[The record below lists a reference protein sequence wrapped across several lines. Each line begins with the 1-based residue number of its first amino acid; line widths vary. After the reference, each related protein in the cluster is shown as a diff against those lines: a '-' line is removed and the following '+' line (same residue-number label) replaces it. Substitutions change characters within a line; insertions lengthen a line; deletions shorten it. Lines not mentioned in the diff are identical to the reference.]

1 MSIQT
6 TVQNRRIRYALT
18 AIKLVLCVLLLVYSS
33 SAQQTDADDYS
44 SPEVKALITAGVA
57 SFKEAHYDEA
67 VANFRKATQLEPGN
81 EKAHLYLGTAY
92 AYQVVPNLETPE
104 NLHTASSALA
114 EFDIVLKAHPK
125 DLTAIRQ
132 EASIYRNI
140 KQFDQAKALEKRAV
154 AIDPHNI
161 EALYTIGVLNWMQEY
176 KNAVEILT
184 TEGLT
189 DNGVGNP
196 NLSRAGCDAL
206 IAKNK
211 PLVDEGIASLTQAID
226 LKPDYDDAM
235 QYLQLTYRRHADL
248 QCGDPT
254 GIGADLKLV
263 EGWSKKAM
271 EARKEKEKNLVTPQP
286 RYE

>member
-1 MSIQT
+1 M
-6 TVQNRRIRYALT
+6 
-18 AIKLVLCVLLLVYSS
+18 KFVLFALLLVCPL
-33 SAQQTDADDYS
+33 SAQQPNADDHS
-44 SPEVKALITAGVA
+44 SPEVKALIDAGVA

-67 VANFRKATQLEPGN
+67 VANFSKATQLEPGN
-81 EKAHLYLGTAY
+81 EKAHLYLATAY
-92 AYQVVPNLETPE
+92 AYQVVPDLETPE

-132 EASIYRNI
+132 EASLYRNI
-140 KQFDQAKALEKRAV
+140 KQFDQAKALEKRV
-154 AIDPHNI
+154 ITIDPHD
-161 EALYTIGVLNWMQEY
+161 ADAFYAIGSIDWIQAY
-176 KNAVEILT
+176 KNAVAILT

-189 DNGVGNP
+189 DIGDGNP

-211 PLVDEGIASLTQAID
+211 ALVDEGIASLTQAIE
-226 LKPDYDDAM
+226 LKPDFDDAM

-254 GIGADLKLV
+254 GISADLKLV
-263 EGWSKKAM
+263 EEWSKRATQ
-271 EARKEKEKNLVTPQP
+271 ARKEKSKVTP
-286 RYE
+286 

>member
-1 MSIQT
+1 M
-6 TVQNRRIRYALT
+6 T
-18 AIKLVLCVLLLVYSS
+18 AMKLVLCALLSVHPSF
-33 SAQQTDADDYS
+33 AQQPNADDYS
-44 SPEVKALITAGVA
+44 SPEIKALMDAGVA

-67 VANFRKATQLEPGN
+67 VASFSKATQLEPGN
-81 EKAHLYLGTAY
+81 EKAHLYLGTTY

-114 EFDIVLKAHPK
+114 EFDIVLKAHPN

-132 EASIYRNI
+132 EASLYRNI
-140 KQFDQAKALEKRAV
+140 KQFDQAKVLEKRAL
-154 AIDPHNI
+154 AIDPHNV
-161 EALYTIGVLNWMQEY
+161 EALYTIGFIDWMQAY
-176 KNAVEILT
+176 KNAVAILA

-189 DNGVGNP
+189 DAGVGNP

-211 PLVDEGIASLTQAID
+211 ALVDEGIASLTQAIE
-226 LKPDYDDAM
+226 LKPDSGDAM

-254 GIGADLKLV
+254 GISADLKLV
-263 EGWSKKAM
+263 DEWSKKAM
-271 EARKEKEKNLVTPQP
+271 QARKEKSKATP
-286 RYE
+286 